1 MKCVP
6 KVSHKATFMLD
17 NRGVNDIIQE
27 RKKTMCHSWEEL
39 SFAPWVTHGVRKM
52 PKSMHNTRPYIENY
66 VICLKRIFLYTIPMN
81 LIYISSGVTRG
92 TSCSYFT
99 SNIKIPIYTGKIPL
113 YREKKYVLCLRCKSL
128 YIQHG
133 IGYESHLHLLRGHQR
148 YPVITSHL
156 T

>member
-27 RKKTMCHSWEEL
+27 EKKTMCHSWEEL
-39 SFAPWVTHGVRKM
+39 SFAPWVTHGVHKM

-92 TSCSYFT
+92 TPCSYFT
-99 SNIKIPIYTGKIPL
+99 SNVKIPIYTGKIPL
-113 YREKKYVLCLRCKSL
+113 YREKNTSFASDVNPCTFNTELAMNLI
-128 YIQHG
+128 YIYSG
-133 IGYESHLHLLRGHQR
+133 VTRGTLLLLH
-148 YPVITSHL
+148 I
-156 T
+156 